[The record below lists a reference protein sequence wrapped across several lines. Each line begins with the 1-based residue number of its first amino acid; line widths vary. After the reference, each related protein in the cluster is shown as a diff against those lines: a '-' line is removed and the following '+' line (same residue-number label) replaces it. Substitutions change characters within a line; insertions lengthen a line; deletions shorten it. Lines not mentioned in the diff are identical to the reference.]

1 MQCPKCQS
9 HELMIRDNTGIERI
23 KILWS
28 GLREYR
34 CAACDEVFR
43 ALDRR
48 KKPRENT
55 ESERAGRQ
63 LA

>member
-1 MQCPKCQS
+1 
-9 HELMIRDNTGIERI
+9 MIRDNTGIERI